1 MANITSY
8 LSPNPDVI
16 VRDYQHAARVFVDDS
31 FRLAPKQKF
40 LFHVAFGI
48 NSAALKTI
56 DLAQRHRNEINMLV
70 KTIELPKFT
79 MSTETVNQYN
89 RKKVVQTSHKFEPI
103 SIKFHDD
110 NMGLIN
116 QLWQNYYSYY
126 YADSTSAKD
135 NSAYS
140 RNSTKSSDF
149 ITKSYG
155 LDNKSTSPFFTYIK
169 VYQMARHEWV
179 SYTLKNPL
187 ITSWLHGNGSYA
199 DGSANEKTMSISY
212 EAVSYDSGVVEAGNP
227 EGFAVEHYDQT
238 PSPLISRGTLDTA
251 SPSFANNLNVI
262 GNASEF
268 ISNLTK
274 QINTYQNTQQ
284 LKNTAQSGLIS
295 NIKSTSQQG
304 VTGLQGITFPVNTTG
319 NNNTVVATQINLQIN
334 VGQ

>member
-1 MANITSY
+1 
-8 LSPNPDVI
+8 
-16 VRDYQHAARVFVDDS
+16 
-31 FRLAPKQKF
+31 
-40 LFHVAFGI
+40 
-48 NSAALKTI
+48 
-56 DLAQRHRNEINMLV
+56 
-70 KTIELPKFT
+70 
-79 MSTETVNQYN
+79 
-89 RKKVVQTSHKFEPI
+89 
-103 SIKFHDD
+103 
-110 NMGLIN
+110 
-116 QLWQNYYSYY
+116 
-126 YADSTSAKD
+126 
-135 NSAYS
+135 
-140 RNSTKSSDF
+140 
-149 ITKSYG
+149 
-155 LDNKSTSPFFTYIK
+155 
-169 VYQMARHEWV
+169 
-179 SYTLKNPL
+179 
-187 ITSWLHGNGSYA
+187 
-199 DGSANEKTMSISY
+199 MSISY